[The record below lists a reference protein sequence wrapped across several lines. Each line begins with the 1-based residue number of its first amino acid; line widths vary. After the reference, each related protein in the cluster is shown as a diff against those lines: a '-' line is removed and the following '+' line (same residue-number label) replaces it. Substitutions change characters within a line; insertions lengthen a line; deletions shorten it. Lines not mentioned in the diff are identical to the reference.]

1 MLDLPK
7 YTGSWILVSIL
18 VCAEFMLTFD
28 FTSIAITVGFMTA
41 LGLIL
46 SGLLALANY
55 KLWVYEDPRI
65 DEVEEMLPR
74 TNCGACGT
82 AGCRPFAQALIDG
95 EMIPANCTVSS
106 GDEINE
112 IAQYLGVD
120 AGDVVKRVAR
130 LACAG
135 GAHVARQ
142 RANYDGLGSCR
153 AATVIA
159 GGPKSCTW
167 GCLGLA
173 DCEDVCDFDAIR
185 MDQHG
190 LPVVDTSK
198 CTACGDCV
206 DICPKALFS
215 IQPISNRLWVACKNL
230 LRDEEAESQCEVA
243 CTGCE
248 KCAKDAPEGLIH
260 IQDNL
265 ARIDYARNSLASPT
279 VIERC
284 PTGAIVWLDDV
295 QGVRKGI
302 EAKHII
308 REEALP
314 L

>member
-1 MLDLPK
+1 MHAIDFANIGI
-7 YTGSWILVSIL
+7 TI
-18 VCAEFMLTFD
+18 AFM
-28 FTSIAITVGFMTA
+28 SV
-41 LGLIL
+41 LGLVL
-46 SGLLALANY
+46 SAVLAIANR

-65 DEVEEMLPR
+65 DEVEELLPK

-82 AGCRPFAQALIDG
+82 AGCRPFAEALIQG
-95 EMIPANCTVSS
+95 ELTPANCTVSS
-106 GDEINE
+106 IEEIDEIAE
-112 IAQYLGVD
+112 YLGVD

-142 RANYDGLGSCR
+142 RAHYDGLESCR
-153 AATVIA
+153 AAALIA

-173 DCEDVCDFDAIR
+173 DCEDVCDLDAIS

-190 LPVVDTSK
+190 LPVVDTAK
-198 CTACGDCV
+198 CTACEDCV
-206 DICPKALFS
+206 DICPKGLFS
-215 IQPISNRLWVACKNL
+215 IQPITHRLWVACNNL
-230 LRDEEAESQCEVA
+230 LHDEEAESECEVA

-248 KCAKDAPEGLIH
+248 KCAKDAPGGLIQ
-260 IQDNL
+260 ILDNL
-265 ARIDYARNSLASPT
+265 ARIDYSKNSLASPIP
-279 VIERC
+279 IERC
-284 PTGAIVWLDDV
+284 PTGAIVWLDEV
-295 QGVRKGI
+295 KGTRKGI

>member
-1 MLDLPK
+1 
-7 YTGSWILVSIL
+7 
-18 VCAEFMLTFD
+18 MLTID
-28 FTSIAITVGFMTA
+28 FTSIAITIAFMSV

-46 SGLLALANY
+46 SGILALANH

-65 DEVEEMLPR
+65 DEVEDLLPK

-82 AGCRPFAQALIDG
+82 AGCRPFAEALIGG
-95 EMIPANCTVSS
+95 ELEPASCTVSS
-106 GDEINE
+106 DEEIDE
-112 IAQYLGVD
+112 IAQFLGVE

-142 RANYDGLGSCR
+142 RAHYDGLESCR
-153 AATVIA
+153 AAALVA

-173 DCEDVCDFDAIR
+173 DCEDVCDLGAIT

-190 LPVVDTSK
+190 LPIVDTNK
-198 CTACGDCV
+198 CTACEDCV
-206 DICPKALFS
+206 DICPKGLFS
-215 IQPISNRLWVACKNL
+215 IQPITHRLWVACNNL
-230 LRDEEAESQCEVA
+230 LRDEEAEAECEVA

-248 KCAKDAPEGLIH
+248 KCAKDAPEGLIG
-260 IQDNL
+260 IQNNL
-265 ARIDYARNSLASPT
+265 ARIDYTKNDLASPLP
-279 VIERC
+279 IERC
-284 PTGAIVWLDDV
+284 PTGAIVWLNEV

-302 EAKHII
+302 KAKHII